1 MTTPPGSSA
10 GDPDSTGATA
20 ASSRPVGTGPGGGA
34 TARRGSVPGDDRAV
48 YEELHA
54 TEEFSELRRRYRG
67 FAFPATIAFLVWY
80 LLYVVLSN
88 WAGDF
93 MGTTVVG
100 NINVALVFGLL
111 QFVTTF
117 GLAWLYARHANKR
130 FDPLAEELEGRFNA
144 ATGRHGSLHGHQD
157 GAR

>member
-1 MTTPPGSSA
+1 MATPPGKSG
-10 GDPDSTGATA
+10 GDSGATA
-20 ASSRPVGTGPGGGA
+20 ASSSRQGGGA
-34 TARRGSVPGDDRAV
+34 TSGRGSVPGDDRAV

-54 TEEFSELRRRYRG
+54 TQEFSELRRRYRG

-93 MGTTVVG
+93 MGTKVVG

-111 QFVTTF
+111 QFLTTF
-117 GLAWLYARHANKR
+117 VLAWLYARHANKT
-130 FDPLAEELEGRFNA
+130 FDPIAEDLEGRFNS